1 MSAKN
6 SNLKIGIFILI
17 AFALLIAG
25 VLAFGAKSYF
35 SPKTHFETAVEGD
48 VAGLSVGSSV
58 QLRGVPIGKVT
69 LITFSW
75 DAYRGSKSQVLV
87 VEFDVDNNLMPWPP
101 GDLKTL
107 VQNAVD
113 KGLRASVKS
122 QGITGSSLLSV
133 ELIDPPPTPPVLDYT
148 PRYYYIP
155 SVPGQFTRIL
165 ETVEN
170 ALSNLEK
177 LDFGSI
183 GQGLTNALGGVR
195 QLSDKLDRLDLET
208 IATNANSLLVDFR
221 GTSAKLN
228 EAIGQIQK
236 TLDEMKLA
244 QLSHNTDKLMVRLS
258 AVPLHDTLSDLQ
270 QTLQNLDEVLIEM
283 KRYPA
288 GFFLGEP
295 PVPARA
301 VQPVRH
307 SK

>member
-6 SNLKIGIFILI
+6 NHVKIGIFVLI
-17 AFALLIAG
+17 ALALLIAG

-35 SPKTHFETAVEGD
+35 SPKTRFETAVEGD

-58 QLRGVPIGKVT
+58 LLRGVPIGKVT
-69 LITFSW
+69 RITFSW

-87 VEFDVDNNLMPWPP
+87 VEFDVDNDLMPWPP
-101 GDLKTL
+101 GELKTL
-107 VQNAVD
+107 VKNAVD
-113 KGLRASVKS
+113 TGLRASVKS

-133 ELIDPPPTPPVLDYT
+133 ERIDPPPTPPVLDYT
-148 PRYYYIP
+148 PRHYYIP

-208 IATNANSLLVDFR
+208 IATNANYLLVDFR
-221 GTSAKLN
+221 GTAAKLN
-228 EAIGQIQK
+228 DAIGQIQK

-244 QLSHNTDKLMVRLS
+244 QLSHNADKLVVGLS
-258 AVPLHDTLSDLQ
+258 AVPLQETLGDLQ
-270 QTLQNLDEVLIEM
+270 QTLQGLDEVLLEM